1 VQAAKCAKAEAV
13 AELDEFDENIPI
25 VEENKEPELSKAEK
39 EVQII
44 MEQV

>member
-1 VQAAKCAKAEAV
+1 
-13 AELDEFDENIPI
+13 

-44 MEQV
+44 MEQVWKGHIDIVYNL